1 MIRRPPRSTRTDT
14 LFPYTT
20 LFRSQY
26 EDRRA
31 VTRSKQPRKI
41 KLAFERTSLRIPL
54 GQIQLL
60 RTMPEP
66 MRRSVKY
73 GQIAASIRE
82 VGIIE
87 PPVVER
93 LPGKEERYR
102 LLDGHMRI
110 DVLKERGDKDVV
122 CLVGIGRASCREREC

>member
-1 MIRRPPRSTRTDT
+1 MIRQTPRSTRTDT

-20 LFRSQY
+20 LFRSAFERRDIRRASRRRSSGGDPNAPRRADPQY

-66 MRRSVKY
+66 MRRRSEDHTS
-73 GQIAASIRE
+73 G
-82 VGIIE
+82 
-87 PPVVER
+87 
-93 LPGKEERYR
+93 LPA
-102 LLDGHMRI
+102 LMRI
-110 DVLKERGDKDVV
+110 PYAVFRLKKTNTQQT
-122 CLVGIGRASCREREC
+122 

>member
-1 MIRRPPRSTRTDT
+1 MCALPIS
-14 LFPYTT
+14 
-20 LFRSQY
+20 
-26 EDRRA
+26 
-31 VTRSKQPRKI
+31 
-41 KLAFERTSLRIPL
+41 SLRIPL

-87 PPVVER
+87 PPVVVR

-122 CLVGIGRASCREREC
+122 CLVATDDEAITSKDRKSTRLNSSH

>member
-1 MIRRPPRSTRTDT
+1 
-14 LFPYTT
+14 
-20 LFRSQY
+20 
-26 EDRRA
+26 
-31 VTRSKQPRKI
+31 
-41 KLAFERTSLRIPL
+41 
-54 GQIQLL
+54 
-60 RTMPEP
+60 MPEP

-87 PPVVER
+87 PPVVVR

-122 CLVGIGRASCREREC
+122 CLVATDDEAITYNKRISRMAIVQEHKMNLKAIEKGRSEEHTSELQSLMRISYAV

>member
-1 MIRRPPRSTRTDT
+1 
-14 LFPYTT
+14 
-20 LFRSQY
+20 
-26 EDRRA
+26 
-31 VTRSKQPRKI
+31 
-41 KLAFERTSLRIPL
+41 
-54 GQIQLL
+54 
-60 RTMPEP
+60 MPEP

-87 PPVVER
+87 PPVVVR

-122 CLVGIGRASCREREC
+122 CLVATDDEAITYNKRRSEEHTSELQSIMRISYAVFCLKKKK

>member
-1 MIRRPPRSTRTDT
+1 MCALPIS
-14 LFPYTT
+14 
-20 LFRSQY
+20 
-26 EDRRA
+26 
-31 VTRSKQPRKI
+31 
-41 KLAFERTSLRIPL
+41 SLRIPL
-54 GQIQLL
+54 GQIKLL

-87 PPVVER
+87 PPVVVR

-110 DVLKERGDKDVV
+110 DVIKDRGDKAVV
-122 CLVGIGRASCREREC
+122 CLVATVDEAITYNNRITRTANVPAPNMIITAD

>member
-1 MIRRPPRSTRTDT
+1 MCALPIS
-14 LFPYTT
+14 
-20 LFRSQY
+20 
-26 EDRRA
+26 
-31 VTRSKQPRKI
+31 
-41 KLAFERTSLRIPL
+41 SLRIPL

-87 PPVVER
+87 PPVVVR

-110 DVLKERGDKDVV
+110 DVLKERGDKE
-122 CLVGIGRASCREREC
+122 IGRAHVRTPVTNAHLVGLLLLKKKQPHT